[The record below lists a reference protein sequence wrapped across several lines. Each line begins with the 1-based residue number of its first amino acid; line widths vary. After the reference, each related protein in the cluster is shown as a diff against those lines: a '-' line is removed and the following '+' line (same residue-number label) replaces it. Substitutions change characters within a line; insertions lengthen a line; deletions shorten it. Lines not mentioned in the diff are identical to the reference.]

1 VRLPSDPVRRR
12 RLAVLAAVAGGA
24 AFTGAAVGSDG
35 GREQAERPAGETQ
48 RRADSRPPA
57 RPGPGAALR
66 PPTASAATGG
76 PSTERLVREAGQT
89 IVLRFKGTAVPAY
102 VLRALRERR
111 VAGVILFRDNM
122 RSPAQLRAMTRAIQR
137 AGRGRAL
144 VMTDQEGGA
153 IRNVPWASP
162 VSAPPGL
169 RSAAVASAAGRA
181 AARDLRAAGVN
192 VNLAPVADVGTW
204 PGSVMRR
211 RAFPGASAQVGA
223 LVAASVRGHRA
234 GGVLPTAKHF
244 PGLGR
249 STTNTDF
256 RPATVAGRGDL
267 GPFAAAIGAGVP
279 LVMASHALHPELD
292 RSRIASQS
300 SRILTTLLR
309 GRLRFQGV
317 CITDS
322 LEAQAV
328 VRRSSTPVAA
338 ARSMRAGCDILLTTG
353 PASYLQVLRR
363 LVADARADPRFR
375 ARLSEARGRIARL
388 DR

>member
-1 VRLPSDPVRRR
+1 
-12 RLAVLAAVAGGA
+12 
-24 AFTGAAVGSDG
+24 VGEKDG
-35 GREQAERPAGETQ
+35 AERPAASTRG
-48 RRADSRPPA
+48 ASDRPF

-76 PSTERLVREAGQT
+76 PSTDRLIREAGQT
-89 IVLRFKGTAVPAY
+89 IVLRFKGTAVPGY

-162 VSAPPGL
+162 VAPPSRL
-169 RSAAVASAAGRA
+169 TSTTAAITAGRA
-181 AARDLRAAGVN
+181 AARDLRAHGVN
-192 VNLAPVADVGTW
+192 VNLAPVADVGAW
-204 PGSVMRR
+204 PGSVMRG
-211 RAFPGASAQVGA
+211 RAFPGAAPQVGA
-223 LVAASVRGHRA
+223 LVAASVRAHRA

-249 STTNTDF
+249 STANTDF
-256 RPATVAGRGDL
+256 RPATVPGRGDL
-267 GPFAAAIGAGVP
+267 GPFAAAIGAGIP

-292 RSRIASQS
+292 RTRIASQS
-300 SRILTTLLR
+300 SRILTGLLR
-309 GRLRFQGV
+309 GRLRFRGA

-322 LEAQAV
+322 LEAKAV
-328 VRRSSTPVAA
+328 VGRSSTPVAA
-338 ARSMRAGCDILLTTG
+338 ARSMRAGCDLLLTTG

-375 ARLSEARGRIARL
+375 ARLSEARARIARL
-388 DR
+388 PLTD